1 MEKIESVDS
10 EKEDKVRTKRKK
22 EEKANVE
29 SRKDKQLT
37 KEEKKAQEPKIFS
50 INEAL
55 IELRKEEKRKFNQ
68 SVDLIVNLQDFDIK
82 KNSVNL
88 FVSLPNKVKQVRVG
102 AFLEKKSNLVGTIT
116 KPEFEKYKDKKEIK
130 KLLRDYDFFVAN
142 ARLMQDVA
150 TNFGRVL
157 GPAGKMPSP
166 QLGIITDESE
176 QSIKNVLSKLEG
188 VVRVKS
194 KEPSIKLTIG
204 KESMKDEEI
213 EANIRAVLSPIINAL
228 PKKKENI
235 RNIMLKF
242 TMSKPLKIEV
252 N

>member
-1 MEKIESVDS
+1 MESKINN
-10 EKEDKVRTKRKK
+10 K
-22 EEKANVE
+22 EEKAVIEKAKEQVE
-29 SRKDKQLT
+29 PGEKNRKDKQLT
-37 KEEKKAQEPKIFS
+37 KAKKEAGKPKIFS

-102 AFLEKKSNLVGTIT
+102 AFLEKKSNLVSTIT
-116 KPEFEKYKDKKEIK
+116 KPEFDKYKDKKEIK

-142 ARLMQDVA
+142 AKLMPEVA

-176 QSIKNVLSKLEG
+176 QSIKTVLNKMEK

-213 EANIRAVLSPIINAL
+213 EANIRAVLSTIINAL

-242 TMSKPLKIEV
+242 TMTKPLKIEV